1 MIRGGTMEDIKE
13 INDCLDRVLVSKEE
27 IQKMVADLGRRITE
41 DYKGQKLILIGVL
54 KGGFV
59 FLADLVREINIP
71 VEMDFIAVSS
81 YGSSTKTSGVVRL
94 IKDIDVPLN
103 DKHVIIVEDII
114 DSGLTLTYLK
124 EMFSARNPLSLKIC
138 TAFDKPE
145 RRKVDLKAEYSGI
158 EIPDEYV
165 VGYGLDYDGILRNL
179 PELYVLDRKVYE
191 K

>member
-1 MIRGGTMEDIKE
+1 MEDIRE
-13 INDCLDRVLVSKEE
+13 INDYLDRVLVSKEE
-27 IQKMVADLGRRITE
+27 IQKMVADLGKRITE
-41 DYKGQKLILIGVL
+41 AYRGQKLILIGVL

-59 FLADLVREINIP
+59 FLADLVREIKIP
-71 VEMDFIAVSS
+71 VELDFIAVSS

-124 EMFSARNPLSLKIC
+124 EMFAARNPLSLKIC

-145 RRKVDLKAEYSGI
+145 RRKVELKAEYSGI

>member
-1 MIRGGTMEDIKE
+1 MMDKTRE
-13 INDCLDRVLVSKEE
+13 ISEYLGEVLVSKEK
-27 IQKMVADLGRRITE
+27 IQEMVKDLGRQITE
-41 DYKGQKLILIGVL
+41 DYKGKKLILIGVL

-59 FLADLVREINIP
+59 FMADLVREIKIP

-138 TAFDKPE
+138 TAFDKPD
-145 RRKVDLKAEYSGI
+145 RRKVELTAEYSGI
-158 EIPDEYV
+158 TIPDKYV

-179 PELYVLDRKVYE
+179 HDLFELDEKVY